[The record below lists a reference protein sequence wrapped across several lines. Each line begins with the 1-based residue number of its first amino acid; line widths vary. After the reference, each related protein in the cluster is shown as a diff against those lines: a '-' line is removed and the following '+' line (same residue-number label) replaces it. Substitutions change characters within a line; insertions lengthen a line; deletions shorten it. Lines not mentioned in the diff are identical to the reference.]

1 MEVILLERIAKLGQ
15 IGDIVNVKNGYA
27 RNYLFPQK
35 KALRVNEEN
44 KKIFEA
50 QRVQLEARNLE
61 RKNEAEKISERLEGQ
76 SFTLIRSAGETGQLY
91 GSVSARDIAEVMTEN
106 GFSINRSQI
115 ELHHPLKTIG
125 IHNVAIE
132 LHAEVRTSIIVNIA
146 RSAEE
151 AERQTTQE
159 QKTNEQNS
167 AEDINQENIEAAAEN
182 SEIAESASE

>member
-1 MEVILLERIAKLGQ
+1 
-15 IGDIVNVKNGYA
+15 
-27 RNYLFPQK
+27 
-35 KALRVNEEN
+35 
-44 KKIFEA
+44 
-50 QRVQLEARNLE
+50 
-61 RKNEAEKISERLEGQ
+61 
-76 SFTLIRSAGETGQLY
+76 
-91 GSVSARDIAEVMTEN
+91 MTEN